1 MVVLI
6 VWLWDRD
13 RKGRIKAQEQS
24 DERYEQIVKRLQ
36 AIIEGNTTAMITL
49 ADKLSGKISNCPMAS
64 DPVMAA
70 WMRTW
75 MEHSSDEMQKRR
87 EGAARVK
94 D

>member
-36 AIIEGNTTAMITL
+36 AIIEGNTTADDDARGQAEWKDLQLPDGFRSSYGGGWT
-49 ADKLSGKISNCPMAS
+49 
-64 DPVMAA
+64 
-70 WMRTW
+70 RTW
-75 MEHSSDEMQKRR
+75 MSISDANAEK
-87 EGAARVK
+87 ARALPA
-94 D
+94 